1 MGRKLGTSGRIIKRK
16 HLKPARQL
24 TDEQLL
30 RSAQKQAD
38 RWTAQ
43 KQKGVLHSN

>member
-30 RSAQKQAD
+30 RNAQKQAEKWLQQ
-38 RWTAQ
+38 RN
-43 KQKGVLHSN
+43 KGVLHSN